1 MDEIRKRN
9 AAELKRAWKKFIK
22 EQEGKHDGQ
31 HRRAEK

>member
-31 HRRAEK
+31 RGRTEK